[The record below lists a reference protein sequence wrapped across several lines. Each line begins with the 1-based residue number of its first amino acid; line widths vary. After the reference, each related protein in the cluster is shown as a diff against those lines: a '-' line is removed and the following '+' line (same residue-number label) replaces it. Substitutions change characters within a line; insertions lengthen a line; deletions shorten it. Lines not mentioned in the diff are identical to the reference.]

1 MEKDMTKGGA
11 SKLLISFT
19 IPLFIGNVFQQLYSM
34 IDTIIVGR
42 FVGVEAL
49 AAVGSTGGFSFLLIG
64 FAIGLAQGFSVLIS
78 QRFGAKDPEGMR
90 KAYTQSIICAFV
102 VTTIISL
109 VFYLLSMPMLRLV
122 NTPENIIDMANDYLS
137 IIYLFLNSAVFYNL
151 FSSVLRALG
160 DSKSPVLFLLISSV
174 LNIIL
179 DLFFVV
185 VIPMAAKGVAIATV
199 IAQAISALASYIYIN
214 KKFPVFRTRKED
226 WKLDKNTCK
235 RLLAIG
241 IPGAIQYSVC
251 AIGVIIV
258 QAFLNGFG
266 SNAVAAYSVGCK
278 IENVVTQFYPA
289 LGIALSTYCGQNLGA
304 GRIERIRKG
313 FKSGLFITFAY
324 SVFALVAIYFIAE
337 PLSYIFVDKN
347 TTSIEV
353 IDMAVQY
360 SIIVSYFFIPLGMI
374 FIYRSGSQG
383 LGSGSIPMISSVT
396 ELVLRVVSVMILPS
410 VIGYVGICL
419 ASPFAW
425 IGAGFILPV
434 FAYAHIRKLEKS
446 FS

>member
-78 QRFGAKDPEGMR
+78 QRFGARDPEGMR
-90 KAYTQSIICAFV
+90 KVYTQSIICAFV

-185 VIPMAAKGVAIATV
+185 VIPLAAKGVAIATV

-313 FKSGLFITFAY
+313 FKSGLFITIAY

-396 ELVLRVVSVMILPS
+396 ELILRVVSVMILPS
-410 VIGYVGICL
+410 LIGYVGICL
-419 ASPFAW
+419 ASPSAW
-425 IGAGFILPV
+425 IGAGFILPI